1 MSRFAEIIDLE
12 EFIVTDTGMLLIT
25 EDYLE
30 RIAVCEG
37 WVTKNKEYGVSSTEL
52 CDVAFELGMINL
64 GDLGDGFIFVHDIYR
79 VKEENEELYGT
90 MKEYGIT
97 A

>member
-37 WVTKNKEYGVSSTEL
+37 WVTQDKEYGVSSTEL

-64 GDLGDGFIFVHDIYR
+64 GDLGEGFIFVHDIYR
-79 VKEENEELYGT
+79 AKEENEELYDT